1 MNYVVLLAGGVGSRM
16 KTSLPKQHICV
27 KGKQIIEYTL
37 TAFSNSADVD
47 KIVIVSNKEYIAKC
61 KELQKD
67 YPKVTGVVEGGATRI
82 LSVYNA
88 LCYLRDF
95 CMGDDKIIFSDAVR
109 PCITLHEVAELYAS
123 LNNHCAST
131 TGVELYE
138 TVLHIQND
146 ELVDIKSRDGLLK
159 QTSPEA
165 YTFEALEHLYFDVD
179 YQRMLEYKNIG
190 IDMLFEQGK
199 PIGIVKS
206 TAYNF
211 KITTQID
218 VDIFESVLRLGFN
231 NILETN
237 YCKNSEENTFHI

>member
-16 KTSLPKQHICV
+16 NTSLPKQHICI
-27 KGKQIIEYTL
+27 KGKQVIEYTL
-37 TAFSNSADVD
+37 TAFSSSDDVD
-47 KIVIVSNKEYIAKC
+47 KIVIVSNNEYVDRC
-61 KELQKD
+61 KELKKVF
-67 YPKVTGVVEGGATRI
+67 PKIVDVIEGGNTRI

-88 LCYLRDF
+88 LSYLKGF
-95 CMGDDKIIFSDAVR
+95 CMNDDKIIFSDAVR
-109 PCITLHEVAELYAS
+109 PCITMREISELYES
-123 LNNHCAST
+123 LNLHCAST

-138 TVLHIQND
+138 TVLHIQD
-146 ELVDIKSRDGLLK
+146 SELLDIKSRDGLLK

-165 YTFEALEHLYFDVD
+165 YTFGTLEHLYFDVD
-179 YQRMLEYKNIG
+179 YQHMQGYRNIG
-190 IDMLFEQGK
+190 IDILFEQGK

-231 NILETN
+231 NIIQT
-237 YCKNSEENTFHI
+237 K